1 MAGSERIPSRSIPF
15 QTCLACGSTWF
26 REATFYQWPSASSTD
41 AMPMTPITKMPQ
53 TMLLCLCGT
62 PVQPSWGGIRG
73 GRTANVESA
82 QFYDSLERVKDVLA
96 SRHRE
101 AVQQKVKE
109 VAAERQPVKAFDTA
123 LTRVERELG
132 PWQARIT
139 SKEITPGRTW
149 QLPRRQVPE
158 SIDRDYLALELQ
170 KRTLTFRQ
178 ARQVVDAIW
187 ESIKE
192 ALQRGEDVETPLG
205 RFQVVERPEPRTRRR
220 LGKWHRLYRRRKKVV
235 FTGDFR

>member
-1 MAGSERIPSRSIPF
+1 MAGSERIPRRSIPLR
-15 QTCLACGSTWF
+15 TCLACGSTWF
-26 REATFYQWPSASSTD
+26 REATFHQWPAASSAG
-41 AMPMTPITKMPQ
+41 AMPMTLMPQ
-53 TMLLCLCGT
+53 TMLVCLCGT

-101 AVQQKVKE
+101 AVKQKAVE
-109 VAAERQPVKAFDTA
+109 VAARRQPVKAFDTA

-132 PWQARIT
+132 TWQSRIT
-139 SKEITPGRTW
+139 SKKITRGRTW
-149 QLPRRQVPE
+149 QPPRRQA
-158 SIDRDYLALELQ
+158 SKRIGRDHLALKLQ
-170 KRTLTFRQ
+170 IVGLTFRQ

-205 RFQVVERPEPRTRRR
+205 RFQVVERPKPKMRRL
-220 LGKWHRLYRRRKKVV
+220 LGKWQRLYRRRKKVV
-235 FTGDFR
+235 FTAAREVR